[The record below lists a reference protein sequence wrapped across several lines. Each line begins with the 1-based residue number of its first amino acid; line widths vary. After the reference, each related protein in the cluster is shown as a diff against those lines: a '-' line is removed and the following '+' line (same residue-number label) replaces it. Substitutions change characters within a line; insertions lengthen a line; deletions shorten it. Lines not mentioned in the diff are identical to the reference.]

1 MVKRGRSRHRHHR
14 RDRGSRHVN
23 SLGRGAGH
31 DHRGRI
37 RDDHPC
43 CSHHLDEP
51 GCRVWCG
58 YGGLYP
64 FPWHRRRPGE
74 SGRSVLALGRL
85 VRVSG
90 QLGQVPGRE
99 VQALGRQ
106 AQVLGQL
113 VPVPGRPVQVPGRPV
128 QVLERLVQ
136 VPGQPILY
144 A

>member
-31 DHRGRI
+31 YHRGRI

-58 YGGLYP
+58 YGGLYQ

-74 SGRSVLALGRL
+74 SCRSVLALGRL
-85 VRVSG
+85 VRVS
-90 QLGQVPGRE
+90 GRE

-113 VPVPGRPVQVPGRPV
+113 VPVPGRLVQVPGRPV
-128 QVLERLVQ
+128 QVLERLGQVLEPLVQ
-136 VPGQPILY
+136 VQGRPILDG
-144 A
+144 